1 MNEYVCRC
9 RSNKILQEHVY
20 KEKKK
25 NLFALYMR
33 SVILDVESGWSG
45 HSSKGSTEY
54 RKVRGRESLKLTDGG
69 LDLHPQIRRDL
80 RRVRL
85 LAAHRPGV

>member
-1 MNEYVCRC
+1 MSMSVGAVVIKY
-9 RSNKILQEHVY
+9 Y
-20 KEKKK
+20 KNTFTRRKK

-33 SVILDVESGWSG
+33 SVILDAESGWSG
-45 HSSKGSTEY
+45 HSSKGSMEY